1 MASLACPGNFPQ
13 RMGEVARIASAHTGG
28 NLAHPSLDV
37 GEVSRPFSTPRISRA
52 SANLA
57 PFGSPAP
64 LLLSR
69 PLGSRVSPQISRPL
83 KPLMPLGSTA
93 LSLSSRLPEPLWS
106 GVPPQIS
113 LRPSPTCPTRC
124 PPALGPTEAARP
136 PSPAPG
142 SRGLDPP
149 THFSRAWLSEGTA
162 EPLPPLA
169 YMLLRTAAAAAGAP
183 HLSGGAAGR
192 APCRHSY
199 PAPRASPP

>member
-13 RMGEVARIASAHTGG
+13 RMGEVARVASAHTGG

-93 LSLSSRLPEPLWS
+93 LSLSSRLPEPRRS
-106 GVPPQIS
+106 G
-113 LRPSPTCPTRC
+113 
-124 PPALGPTEAARP
+124 A
-136 PSPAPG
+136 
-142 SRGLDPP
+142 PP
-149 THFSRAWLSEGTA
+149 TNLARTRTHVPRAM
-162 EPLPPLA
+162 P
-169 YMLLRTAAAAAGAP
+169 AGIRA
-183 HLSGGAAGR
+183 HGGGAATEPRPRLPRSRPTDSLLSCLAVGGHGR
-192 APCRHSY
+192 ALTPLGVHA
-199 PAPRASPP
+199 APHRRRRRRGPTPVRRRRGPRSRSP